1 MNFFNWKNYKRMFFF
16 KEIPIF
22 GKSKENN
29 ESDFLNFYLYYQYH
43 YIVSSCFHF
52 MNEKELK
59 ENTSSIKYIINEKNL
74 KIYSIAMKN
83 VSIPILIKYI
93 LNNLEDY
100 HYKNEY
106 YISIYGIN
114 DLRSLI
120 PNFSYCFYQIA
131 DDNQVQTIFEYI
143 DGITLYQ
150 YIQEKKEMEN
160 FDLES
165 EGQIFLSIIFQIVCA
180 LEIAQQTLHFTHF
193 DLHEKNIILRHTNGK
208 KTVTYKIFGKNYTLH
223 VTDYMATFIDF
234 EYSTIRKDTCI
245 ISKVSPSFFS
255 FGYYSVFIPGADL
268 LRLFLNMKFSTIKY
282 SKDPTNFLYYIHQFI
297 DYTLIK
303 FFNFKLPH
311 VTSRKALYYHSLYY
325 FNMAFTNRVYR
336 NPYSF
341 LVFLK
346 RNKDK
351 IDNIFNIKSPT
362 WEIVSDEP
370 KKKVSCS
377 DIQKF
382 LSIKNCVEPK
392 QKNIFSYIQKPQKK
406 QKSVT
411 EQIFLKKTLDILSKT
426 HIPNIIIAKL
436 EVLKD
441 FYIQH
446 KDMKECYEYYF
457 EKYIMHDRR
466 NFIFENENYCKDI
479 TSLYR
484 ILCSMEYIILLKE
497 KYSEEK
503 YAYMNIDVKQLEYL

>member
-1 MNFFNWKNYKRMFFF
+1 MNFFNWKNYERMFFF

-22 GKSKENN
+22 GKSKEDK

-83 VSIPILIKYI
+83 VSIPILIKCI
-93 LNNLEDY
+93 VNNLGDY

-114 DLRSLI
+114 ELRSLI

-131 DDNQVQTIFEYI
+131 DDNQVQTVFEYI

-150 YIQEKKEMEN
+150 YIQKQKEMES

-180 LEIAQQTLHFTHF
+180 LEIAQETLHFTHF
-193 DLHEKNIILRHTNGK
+193 DLHEKNIILRHTNGE
-208 KTVTYKIFGKNYTLH
+208 KTVIYKIFGKKYKLH

-234 EYSTIRKDTCI
+234 EYSTIRKSTHI
-245 ISKVSPSFFS
+245 ISEVSPSFFS
-255 FGYYSVFIPGADL
+255 LGYYSVFIPGADL
-268 LRLFLNMKFSTIKY
+268 LRVFLNMKFSTIKY

-297 DYTLIK
+297 EYILIK

-311 VTSRKALYYHSLYY
+311 VSSRKVLYYHSLYY
-325 FNMAFTNRVYR
+325 FNMGFTNRVYK

-346 RNKDK
+346 RNKNK
-351 IDNIFNIKSPT
+351 IDNIFNIQSPT
-362 WEIVSDEP
+362 WEIVSDEQ
-370 KKKVSCS
+370 KRTTCCS

-382 LSIKNCVEPK
+382 ISIKNCVEPK
-392 QKNIFSYIQKPQKK
+392 INNIFSYIQNPVKRRNFL
-406 QKSVT
+406 T
-411 EQIFLKKTLDILSKT
+411 EQIFLKRTLDILSKT
-426 HIPNIIIAKL
+426 RIPNIILAKL
-436 EVLKD
+436 EELKS
-441 FYIQH
+441 FYTQH
-446 KDMKECYEYYF
+446 EDIKECYEYYF
-457 EKYIMHDRR
+457 EKYVIHDGR
-466 NFIFENENYCKDI
+466 NFIFENESYCRDI
-479 TSLYR
+479 TTLYR

-497 KYSEEK
+497 KYSEEN
-503 YAYMNIDVKQLEYL
+503 YTYLNLDIKQLKYL